1 MSVSLFIVA
10 LIDVSNRNALVIR
23 FLFHNGGKIMATPL
37 PFKQVDVFSSAPF
50 SGNPLAVILDAS
62 ALSDAQMQSIARWTN
77 LSETTFVLPP
87 THPDADYRVRIFT
100 IEGELPFAGHPTLG
114 TAHALLEAGHQ
125 PKTPGRMVQECGVG
139 LVQIA
144 IGRGGEL
151 AFAAPE
157 ATLSAWQHPGIAAA
171 LNSEAFDMQHTVTIV
186 DMGIRW
192 LLVPMTSAQA
202 VLDINPDV
210 PRLAQLLA
218 DAGVTGLMPFGPSD
232 DGEVA
237 YEVRGLLVEQGA
249 LTEDPVTGSANAC
262 LARYLAAQGMPQD
275 YLARQGTAIQR
286 DGRISVRFRDDGIWI
301 GGATLTAIDGVL
313 TV

>member
-1 MSVSLFIVA
+1 
-10 LIDVSNRNALVIR
+10 
-23 FLFHNGGKIMATPL
+23 MATPR
-37 PFKQVDVFSSAPF
+37 PFKQVDVFSSTPF

-62 ALSDAQMQSIARWTN
+62 ALSAAQMQAIARWTH

-125 PKTPGRMVQECGVG
+125 PKTPGRLVQECGVG
-139 LVQIA
+139 LVQVA
-144 IGRGGEL
+144 IGEGGEL

-157 ATLSAWQHPGIAAA
+157 ATLTPWQHPGIAAA
-171 LNSEAFDMQHTVTIV
+171 LNSEAVDRQHSVTIV

-192 LLVPMTSAQA
+192 LLVPMVSAQA
-202 VLDINPDV
+202 VLDIHPDAS
-210 PRLAQLLA
+210 RLAQLLA
-218 DAGVTGLMPFGPSD
+218 DAGVNGLMPFGPTAEK
-232 DGEVA
+232 EVA

-262 LARYLAAQGMPQD
+262 LARYLAAQGLTHD

-286 DGRISVRFRDDGIWI
+286 DGRISVRFRDDALWI
-301 GGATLTAIDGVL
+301 GGATRTAIDGVL
-313 TV
+313 TA